1 MVISRN
7 RLKESFH
14 PAVKSVF
21 DKFPGRLASAL
32 RATWG
37 QLFEAFSQG
46 SSGMLDGRYFQNP
59 LNPKNHWFWVN
70 SG

>member
-1 MVISRN
+1 MVIFAEPFKGK
-7 RLKESFH
+7 LTF

-59 LNPKNHWFWVN
+59 LNPKKSLVF
-70 SG
+70 G